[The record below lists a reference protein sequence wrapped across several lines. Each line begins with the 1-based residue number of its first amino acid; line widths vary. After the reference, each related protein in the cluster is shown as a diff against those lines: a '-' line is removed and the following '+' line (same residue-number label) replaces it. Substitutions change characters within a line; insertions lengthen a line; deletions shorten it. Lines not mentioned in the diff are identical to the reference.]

1 MRERDQICNEARAS
15 EAGFST
21 LEAVIA
27 VGILALCV
35 LPLMDFQQTVADGAM
50 RLSRSSAMIGATEQA
65 ESYLRALPV
74 DEIADGEAAL
84 GPMTL
89 TWQELARRETR
100 PALSDSGAAG
110 RFDLALVLI
119 AYEVR
124 GEGKLLGRGKVERL
138 VWLPNAPFLD
148 QEFSGG

>member
-1 MRERDQICNEARAS
+1 
-15 EAGFST
+15 
-21 LEAVIA
+21 
-27 VGILALCV
+27 
-35 LPLMDFQQTVADGAM
+35 
-50 RLSRSSAMIGATEQA
+50 
-65 ESYLRALPV
+65 
-74 DEIADGEAAL
+74 
-84 GPMTL
+84 MTL

-100 PALSDSGAAG
+100 PALSDGGAAG
-110 RFDLALVLI
+110 RFDLTLVLM